1 MATRIGGI
9 IRLRLNG
16 VLKKAKGDFSYNMGA
31 NKREMK
37 AGADGVHGYVEMI
50 QIPFIEGAITD
61 ESEVNVND
69 ILNFTGEVVLE
80 LNNGKTVVLSNA
92 VYASE
97 GGIGT
102 AEGEIEARFEGMSCR
117 EILSS

>member
-16 VLKKAKGDFSYNMGA
+16 TLKKAKGDFTYNMGR

-37 AGADGVHGYVEMI
+37 VGADGVHGYTEMP
-50 QIPFIEGAITD
+50 QVPFIEGAITD
-61 ESEVNVND
+61 ESEIGVND
-69 ILNFTGEVVLE
+69 VLDFTGEVVLE
-80 LNNGKTVVLSNA
+80 LNNGKTVVLSDA
-92 VYASE
+92 VYSSE

-117 EILSS
+117 EILS